1 MNDDDFKTSM
11 YAIVLI
17 EKIAKLKVEL
27 KQLQDEQKIEKLC
40 IEARATET
48 WQEKMKK
55 YIALEAVVGT
65 KLTKDENLMV
75 NDIVKHSFGCMG
87 YKLMRVARLTEK
99 TIWYEEC
106 LTRNESFSDD
116 DGDIHTYMK
125 YMGNTFPD
133 GIKYKR
139 KRRTNVLDDVA
150 EEENRG
156 QDVYIYNIGNQF
168 KNIWIK
174 KKEPRGDKYYHLP

>member
-1 MNDDDFKTSM
+1 MMNDDDSM
-11 YAIVLI
+11 YSMVLI
-17 EKIAKLKVEL
+17 KKIIKLKAEL
-27 KQLQDEQKIEKLC
+27 KEVEDELKTELIGGG
-40 IEARATET
+40 ARATET

-55 YIALEAVVGT
+55 YNALVEEVPT

-75 NDIVKHSFGCMG
+75 NDMVKHSFGCMG

-106 LTRNESFSDD
+106 LTHMECFSDD

-139 KRRTNVLDDVA
+139 KRRTNVLDDVG

-156 QDVYIYNIGNQF
+156 QYVYIYNIDNQF

-174 KKEPRGDKYYHLP
+174 KREPRGDKYYHLP